1 MRSYH
6 REELRLEFELELDAD
21 FEPMFALRGIVE
33 RPAPREI
40 ERRATG
46 EGVRLLVLAHHW
58 ASTGRR
64 ATSPRPSS
72 QNL

>member
-21 FEPMFALRGIVE
+21 FEPMFVLRGIVE

-46 EGVRLLVLAHHW
+46 EGLA
-58 ASTGRR
+58 
-64 ATSPRPSS
+64 
-72 QNL
+72 Q